1 MIEANK
7 FRLGLFVI
15 IGITLFFVVIFIFGL
30 SDIFVRKGKFVSLFS
45 ESVQGV
51 AVGSPIKYKGVP
63 IGAVSKISI
72 QVHDK
77 LIRIDMDIDM
87 KAFITDHQRGDQA
100 VASFNEFF
108 LNESK
113 KGLRCRLE
121 YAGITGLKYVE
132 LDYFDQ
138 SPLTPIIERPRYIS
152 SDYFYIP
159 SMPSQLKDILKLIN
173 TSLEKIAKVQ
183 FDKISEEMTGTLKST
198 QRLFDDPKLK
208 MTIDKLEKM
217 SDNMEKSSSSLSK
230 VLTESKLREI
240 VDGLDTNLKALN
252 ELTVSAKRSIEG
264 AKFIE
269 TAQSFREAAYSV
281 TDARQALLNTLLKLD
296 QSLDSLT
303 ELVNALDDDPSSLL
317 KGKHKPV
324 FIKPSTAQ

>member
-15 IGITLFFVVIFIFGL
+15 IGSTLFLIVIFIFGL
-30 SDIFVRKGKFVSLFS
+30 SDIFVRKGKFVSLFR

-51 AVGSPIKYKGVP
+51 AVGSPVKYKGVP
-63 IGAVSKISI
+63 IGNVSKISI
-72 QVHDK
+72 QINDK

-87 KAFITDHQRGDQA
+87 KAFIRGNHGGAKA
-100 VASFNEFF
+100 VTSFNEFF
-108 LNESK
+108 QNESK
-113 KGLRCRLE
+113 MGLRCRLE

-138 SPLTPIIERPRYIS
+138 VTQTPIIERPGYITS
-152 SDYFYIP
+152 SYFYVP
-159 SMPSQLKDILKLIN
+159 SMPSQFKDILNLIN
-173 TSLEKIAKVQ
+173 TSLEKISRVQ
-183 FDKISEEMTGTLKST
+183 FDRISEEMNGTLKSM
-198 QRLFDDPKLK
+198 QRLLDDPKLK
-208 MTIDKLEKM
+208 MMIDKLEKM
-217 SDNMEKSSSSLSK
+217 SENMEKSSYNVSK

-240 VDGLDTNLKALN
+240 VDGLDSNLKSLN
-252 ELTVSAKRSIEG
+252 NLTISARSSIEG

-296 QSLDSLT
+296 QTLDSMT
-303 ELVNALDDDPSSLL
+303 ELVNYLNDDPSSLI
-317 KGKHKPV
+317 KGKHKPMIIAPV
-324 FIKPSTAQ
+324 VK